1 MIKYSVEIHSNK
13 KKKEKANYPIF
24 PIFSELSQ
32 IYPELI
38 WFLSEQRVCGLD

>member
-1 MIKYSVEIHSNK
+1 LNYEKRRIVMIKYSVEIHLNK

-32 IYPELI
+32 IYLI
-38 WFLSEQRVCGLD
+38 FE